1 MNKKELKF
9 YEAPT
14 CEVVEVKVSSMLCA
28 SPAGGGSKDLDA
40 EDVDD
45 GFGS

>member
-9 YEAPT
+9 YESPT

-28 SPAGGGSKDLDA
+28 SPAGGGSKDLD
-40 EDVDD
+40 EDDVDE